1 MVSGNVLV
9 FGADT
14 TIRDA
19 VAQARSRHADFA
31 VFRHGEDLFAFRL
44 HELEAIAALDQP
56 ALAALGLASWNKSP
70 VVESSAPR
78 WPRLLADPL
87 APSSLRF
94 LVIGEHGEL
103 MRVEEPDPVRRELLG
118 GTREGGVPGAFE
130 PSRSPAS
137 PFGILQPSSRT
148 KPIDRDPAPMAWP
161 AAGTVPPIPRT
172 RSIDPDPPSPAE
184 GIPAAAAEPD
194 PPALRET
201 GKTAVSRSARGFELT
216 KSSPP
221 IEVDTIVR
229 YPSIAATGEPRAGQ
243 TLLLRID
250 LAAAADPATAS
261 DPITFADLPATWRQ
275 LPIQVAIS
283 SPQLEIAAGA
293 NEGVILIRRDLP
305 SLACVIPA
313 IVSATGEQRIDVT
326 AVFSRDDRWCGTAQR
341 TFFAGAG
348 ARTTGVVSVAA
359 NAIAPDLTIHI
370 LRDATV
376 TGRLDWLLAPAI
388 DHRALV
394 DGELR
399 GETRLGGDPAGFAR
413 AMFKVVAGTRPGE
426 HSRVLRGIGEQLW
439 ELAPASVRAAYW
451 QLRDGLG
458 DGFSI
463 QIMTDEPSI
472 PWELMRP
479 VRPGAKRKDTRL
491 LAETH
496 PIARGL
502 LDYPSRLRP
511 RLPAAGAR
519 LTIAPDYRR
528 RLPAMQVL
536 HEAQHESVML
546 QQRFGARA
554 LRPGTSASLLKVLEE
569 PSSEP
574 VQLLHFAGHGAF
586 DGQAVFSSLAFED
599 GDIRVAEIRSQDVVL
614 GENHKTFVILNACD
628 VGATG
633 DVLGSVGGWAEAF
646 AHRDFG
652 GFLAP
657 LWAIFDGP
665 ARLAMEH
672 FLDAVFT
679 QGKRIGEALRDVRK
693 EYGASSATFLSYI
706 YYGDVNARFA

>member
-1 MVSGNVLV
+1 MPPPKRAPAAERITNVSEPRG
-9 FGADT
+9 
-14 TIRDA
+14 R
-19 VAQARSRHADFA
+19 
-31 VFRHGEDLFAFRL
+31 RL
-44 HELEAIAALDQP
+44 RGGSTRGSEMAQP
-56 ALAALGLASWNKSP
+56 APA
-70 VVESSAPR
+70 VE
-78 WPRLLADPL
+78 
-87 APSSLRF
+87 
-94 LVIGEHGEL
+94 
-103 MRVEEPDPVRRELLG
+103 
-118 GTREGGVPGAFE
+118 
-130 PSRSPAS
+130 PAS
-137 PFGILQPSSRT
+137 
-148 KPIDRDPAPMAWP
+148 
-161 AAGTVPPIPRT
+161 
-172 RSIDPDPPSPAE
+172 
-184 GIPAAAAEPD
+184 
-194 PPALRET
+194 
-201 GKTAVSRSARGFELT
+201 
-216 KSSPP
+216 
-221 IEVDTIVR
+221 IVR
-229 YPSIAATGEPRAGQ
+229 YPSITATGKHRAGA
-243 TLLLRID
+243 TLLLRVD
-250 LAAAADPATAS
+250 LAAAADTATAS
-261 DPITFADLPATWRQ
+261 DPITFADLPAGWRQ

-283 SPQLEIAAGA
+283 SPQLAITAGA

-313 IVSATGEQRIDVT
+313 IVTAAGEQRIDVT

-348 ARTTGVVSVAA
+348 ARTTGIVSVAA
-359 NAIAPDLTIHI
+359 GAIAPDLTIHI

-399 GETRLGGDPAGFAR
+399 GETRLGGDPAAFAR

-426 HSRVLRGIGEQLW
+426 HGRVLRGIGEQLW
-439 ELAPASVRAAYW
+439 ELAPVSVRAAYW
-451 QLRDGLG
+451 QLRDQLG

-463 QIMTDEPSI
+463 QVMTDEPAI

-479 VRPGAKRKDTRL
+479 VRPGSKDTRL

-536 HEAQHESVML
+536 QEAQNESAML

-554 LRPGTSASLLKVLEE
+554 LTPGTAGSLLQVLEE
-569 PSSEP
+569 PGEP

-599 GDIRVAEIRSQDVVL
+599 GDVRVAEIRSQDVVL
-614 GENHKTFVILNACD
+614 GEHHKTFVILNACD

-665 ARLAMEH
+665 ARLAMER
-672 FLDAVFT
+672 FLDAVLT
-679 QGKRIGEALRDVRK
+679 QDKRIGEALRDVRK
-693 EYGASSATFLSYI
+693 AYGGSSATFLSYI
-706 YYGDVNARFA
+706 YYGDVNARFG

>member
-1 MVSGNVLV
+1 MPPMPRRRPATAPPASR
-9 FGADT
+9 T
-14 TIRDA
+14 TRKSDPDRG
-19 VAQARSRHADFA
+19 RSRSRGTGGA
-31 VFRHGEDLFAFRL
+31 
-44 HELEAIAALDQP
+44 ELAR
-56 ALAALGLASWNKSP
+56 GSP
-70 VVESSAPR
+70 QLE
-78 WPRLLADPL
+78 
-87 APSSLRF
+87 
-94 LVIGEHGEL
+94 
-103 MRVEEPDPVRRELLG
+103 
-118 GTREGGVPGAFE
+118 
-130 PSRSPAS
+130 PAS
-137 PFGILQPSSRT
+137 
-148 KPIDRDPAPMAWP
+148 
-161 AAGTVPPIPRT
+161 
-172 RSIDPDPPSPAE
+172 
-184 GIPAAAAEPD
+184 
-194 PPALRET
+194 
-201 GKTAVSRSARGFELT
+201 
-216 KSSPP
+216 
-221 IEVDTIVR
+221 IVR
-229 YPSIAATGEPRAGQ
+229 YPSIAATGEQRAGA

-250 LAAAADPATAS
+250 LATAADAATAS
-261 DPITFADLPATWRQ
+261 DPIAFTDLPAGWRQ

-313 IVSATGEQRIDVT
+313 IVTAAGAQRIDVT

-341 TFFAGAG
+341 TFVPDAA
-348 ARTTGVVSVAA
+348 APTTGMVSVAA
-359 NAIAPDLTIHI
+359 GAIAPDLTIHI

-376 TGRLDWLLAPAI
+376 SGRLDWLLAPAI

-399 GETRLGGDPAGFAR
+399 GETRLNGDPAAFAR
-413 AMFKVVAGTRPGE
+413 SLFKVVAGTRPGE
-426 HSRVLRGIGEQLW
+426 HGRVLRGIGEQLW
-439 ELAPASVRAAYW
+439 ELAPASVRTAYW
-451 QLRDGLG
+451 QLRDHLG

-463 QIMTDEPSI
+463 QVMTDEPSI

-479 VRPGAKRKDTRL
+479 VRPGTKDTRL

-536 HEAQHESVML
+536 QEAQSESAML
-546 QQRFGARA
+546 QQRFGARS
-554 LRPGTSASLLKVLEE
+554 LTPGVARSLLQVLED
-569 PSSEP
+569 PRSEP

-599 GDIRVAEIRSQDVVL
+599 GDVRVAEIRSQDVVL

-665 ARLAMEH
+665 ARLAMER
-672 FLDAVFT
+672 FLDAVLM
-679 QGKRIGEALRDVRK
+679 QDKRIGEALRDVRK
-693 EYGASSATFLSYI
+693 DYGGTSATFLSYI
-706 YYGDVNARFA
+706 YYGDVNARFG